1 MPWWRVSLFLSA
13 AEYLSQLETIDE
25 ASLPRILVHGLLKVS
40 FIREEKRF
48 HVGWAI
54 CFVGIG
60 GGFFAMVVISLYL
73 I

>member
-13 AEYLSQLETIDE
+13 AEYLSQFGTIDE
-25 ASLPRILVHGLLKVS
+25 ASLPRILVYELLKVLRT
-40 FIREEKRF
+40 REEKRF
-48 HVGWAI
+48 HLGWAKS
-54 CFVGIG
+54 FVGIG